1 MGKLKQY
8 LGVQVV
14 RHYQSCKRFF
24 DNLEMV
30 QTNEMEIT
38 LFKGILHIFENV
50 FYFILENCFTKT
62 FVEHQ
67 YMELVIRLEVLVAY
81 RDEIYNIQS
90 DIKHIEKSFAVKTNT
105 RSNQILNTFKNL
117 LLLETTK

>member
-30 QTNEMEIT
+30 QKNEMEIT

-50 FYFILENCFTKT
+50 FYFILENCFTPT

-81 RDEIYNIQS
+81 RDEIYKIQS
-90 DIKHIEKSFAVKTNT
+90 ET
-105 RSNQILNTFKNL
+105 LNTLKNL
-117 LLLETTK
+117 LL